1 MANLINMASPGQVFR
16 FKVEIEKT
24 EEATEEIEYEKQAGL
39 TRTLISAMAGDN
51 FYKVMAWVGGREYV
65 PVMNC
70 MIKNEPKKFR
80 KLVNADMVTFTKQSF
95 VYQWIMAAIEPDVK
109 KKFYYYL
116 DTKERLEKMERISRM
131 CKNEKWACPLD
142 LRDFHVQFGTV
153 QHQRFIDCLKR
164 RSVSIQDRRIRRE
177 IEHML
182 HELRTELTYGKAEFT
197 CMLPGEHNNFTDVI
211 RSEKIKKLIQQ
222 SKITYEEKFIEETD
236 QTKNKFVFEISNGIL
251 SGWKLTSLMGSTY
264 NLTLTTFLSSMGY
277 RVFGLFPSDTIV
289 QGDDTHFKTRYL
301 CHALFHFAAMNSIG
315 KDAHPKKQFISSR
328 YTEFLKTVYDMR
340 HCSNNYSPGRMISS
354 LCYEKSNR
362 PVKTERVGWF
372 KDIVDCWNLFLIRIP
387 DVARRS
393 FIINKGYPLMSLRT
407 RFKLQALPQE
417 DLRQLM
423 CNPPRLGK
431 YLLGPISPQTK
442 IIQADGS
449 FKKDR
454 GWMRAIVAQFNG
466 VYKMRKIE
474 GEKWRGVQSMTESI
488 LE

>member
-1 MANLINMASPGQVFR
+1 MASPGQVFK
-16 FKVEIEKT
+16 FKVDIEKT
-24 EEATEEIEYEKQAGL
+24 AEAVEEVEYEKNVGL

-51 FYKVMAWVGGREYV
+51 FYKVFAWVGGKEYT
-65 PVMNC
+65 PIMNC

-95 VYQWIMAAIEPDVK
+95 VYHWIMASMEPDVK

-153 QHQRFIDCLKR
+153 QHQRFIDCLAR
-164 RSVSIQDRRIRRE
+164 RSKSIQDRKIRRE
-177 IEHML
+177 IEHL
-182 HELRTELTYGKAEFT
+182 LAELRSELTYGTAEFT
-197 CMLPGEHNNFTDVI
+197 CILPGKENDF
-211 RSEKIKKLIQQ
+211 RSVVSKDRISKLIKLN
-222 SKITYEEKFIEETD
+222 KISYKDQYIEETQ
-236 QTKNKFVFEISNGIL
+236 QTKSKFEFKISNGIL

-264 NLTLTTFLSSMGY
+264 NLTLTTFLSSMGF
-277 RVFGLFPSDTIV
+277 RVFGLYPSDTIV

-301 CHALFHFAAMNSIG
+301 CHALYHFAGMNSIG

-340 HCSNNYSPGRMISS
+340 HNTNNYSPGRMISS

-372 KDIVDCWNLFLIRIP
+372 KDLVDCWNLFLIRIP
-387 DVARRS
+387 DVGRQN
-393 FIINKGYPLMSLRT
+393 FIINKGYPLMSIRT
-407 RFKLQALPQE
+407 RFKLQGLPQD

-431 YLLGPISPQTK
+431 YLLGPITPHFK
-442 IIQADGS
+442 MVQADGM
-449 FKKDR
+449 FRKDR
-454 GWMRAIVAQFNG
+454 PWMRATVAQFEA
-466 VYKMRKIE
+466 VYKMRKVDD
-474 GEKWRGVQSMTESI
+474 EKWRGVQTMTEGI
-488 LE
+488 LA